1 MKAKEIR
8 ELTTEEIT
16 QRILDNKKD
25 VQHLR
30 FQNAVAGIENP
41 AAFRRKRRETA
52 RLKTILGERELNKTN
67 AATSSHESSSD

>member
-41 AAFRRKRRETA
+41 AAFRRRRREIA